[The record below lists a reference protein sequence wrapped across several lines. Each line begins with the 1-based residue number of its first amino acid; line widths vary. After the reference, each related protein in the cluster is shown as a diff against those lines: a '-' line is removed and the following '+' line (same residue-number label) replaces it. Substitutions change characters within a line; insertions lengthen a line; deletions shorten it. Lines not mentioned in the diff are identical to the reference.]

1 MRKSIVMDP
10 ADNTGV
16 ALADLA
22 AGERLDVPSGE
33 GTVSVVLAEPVGF
46 GHKFA
51 LQRIAAGEA
60 VLKYGAV
67 IGLAVRDIAPGDH
80 VHVHN
85 VESVRARGDRQ
96 Q

>member
-1 MRKSIVMDP
+1 MHRAIAMSR
-10 ADNTGV
+10 ADNTAV

-22 AGERLDVPSGE
+22 AGEALEVFAGE
-33 GTVSVVLAEPVGF
+33 DTIPITLAEPVGF

-51 LQRIAAGEA
+51 LSAIAGGGE

-67 IGLAVRDIAPGDH
+67 IGLAAHDIAPGHH

-85 VESVRARGDRQ
+85 VESVRARGDRPT
-96 Q
+96 